1 MANKRKSRSVPPPE
15 PEATVEELP
24 LLPRREALVFP
35 KLVAQ
40 LAVFRPA
47 FQRSLQEAVA
57 GDRRIVIIGR
67 RNVQSSEFD
76 VNDLYEVGTMSMVG
90 RMLKLPEGAA
100 TVWLQGEERVRIL
113 EVTQT
118 EPFYKA
124 KVQVLTEPEEDS
136 VEQQASMRSVLALF
150 EKCVQLSP
158 MLSWDA
164 YVAALNADTPGWLA
178 DLIASSLNLEMEQRQ
193 EVLETLDPE
202 KRLSAVNLLLAHE
215 VEVLEI
221 QGRIDDEVRESLDKS
236 HREYFLREQMQAIQR
251 ELTGTDPQQQ
261 EVERIRQRIQES
273 GMSEAPAKK
282 ANEELERLTQIP
294 PASPEHSLVRGYL
307 DWLVELPW
315 QTKTDDNL
323 DIKAAS
329 KVLEANH
336 YGLPKVKERILEY
349 LAVRKL
355 SEGKL
360 RSPVLCFV
368 GAPGVGKTSLGR
380 SIAEAM
386 GRKFVRVSLGGIRD
400 EAEVR
405 GHRRTYIGAL
415 PGRILQTMKQAGTV
429 NPLFMLDEI
438 DKVGADF
445 RGDPSSA
452 LLEALDPEQNH
463 SFSDHYLEVP
473 YDLSKVMFICTG
485 NVLDPILP
493 ALQDRMEIIEL
504 PGYTEE
510 EKLQIARRFLFLRQ
524 LKEHG
529 LSQEHLRFSDNGIR
543 RIIREY
549 TREAGVR
556 NLEREI
562 GAICRKVAKRVAEGR
577 EGRALI
583 VPQSI
588 AKYLGPPRFTRG
600 IAEEQD
606 EIGVATG
613 VAYTPSGGD
622 ILSIEVA
629 LMRGKG
635 NLMLTGQLGE
645 VMKESAQAALSY
657 SRARSEEWH
666 LKDGYFSTKD
676 IHIHIPAG
684 AMPKEGPS
692 AGAALTTALVS
703 ALTRK
708 PVRKD
713 VAMTGEITLRGKVL
727 PVGGIKEKVLAA
739 HRAGI
744 LSFILPA
751 ENRRDINDIPRN
763 VRKDINFV
771 FVKGMAEVLE
781 AALRTP

>member
-1 MANKRKSRSVPPPE
+1 MANKRKARSAPHQE
-15 PEATVEELP
+15 PETQIEELP

-35 KLVAQ
+35 KLVSQ
-40 LAVFRPA
+40 LAVFRPV

-67 RNVQSSEFD
+67 RNVQSSEF
-76 VNDLYEVGTMSMVG
+76 NASDLYGVGTMSMVG
-90 RMLKLPEGAA
+90 RMLKLPEGAS

-124 KVQVLTEPEEDS
+124 KVQVLTEPEEYS
-136 VEQQASMRSVLALF
+136 VEQQATMRSVLALF

-158 MLSWDA
+158 ILSWDA
-164 YVAALNADTPGWLA
+164 YVAALNADKPGWLA

-193 EVLETLDPE
+193 EILETLDPA

-251 ELTGTDPQQQ
+251 ELTGADPQQQ

-273 GMSEAPAKK
+273 GMPEAAAKK
-282 ANEELERLTQIP
+282 ANEEVERLTQIP
-294 PASPEHSLVRGYL
+294 PASPEHSVVRGYL

-315 QTKTDDNL
+315 QVKTEDNL

-405 GHRRTYIGAL
+405 GHRRTYVGAL

-452 LLEALDPEQNH
+452 LLEVLDPEQNH

-473 YDLSKVMFICTG
+473 YDLSNVMFICTG

-493 ALQDRMEIIEL
+493 ALRDRMEIIEL

-510 EKLQIARRFLFLRQ
+510 EKLQIARRFLFPRQ

-529 LSQEHLRFSDNGIR
+529 LSQEHLSFSDNGIR

-577 EGRALI
+577 EGRALV

-588 AKYLGPPRFTRG
+588 AKYLGHPRFTWG
-600 IAEEQD
+600 MAEEQD

-666 LKDGYFSTKD
+666 LKEGYFSTKD

-744 LSFILPA
+744 PSFILPA
-751 ENRRDINDIPRN
+751 ENRGDINDIPRN
-763 VRKDINFV
+763 VRRDINFV

-781 AALRTP
+781 AALRTS